1 MLTLRLTQITED
13 QDKYRVEVA
22 LEGDDLTRQTAT
34 ARFDFKLTPQEQEQL
49 RWYLEDFLQ
58 YPHDPGPKIAAGIEN
73 RMAEI
78 GRELFKAVFHAN
90 DDARDLWATFR
101 TRLNEARI
109 EIITGIQEAASIPWE
124 LICDP
129 KTDRPLALRA
139 RSFVHALPQPRQT
152 PKPPQSAPGPIRI
165 LLVICRPGGRK
176 DVPFRSVA
184 GRFIKGLDENT
195 REAFQLDVLRPPTF
209 AQLGRKLRDAQTNG
223 QPYHIVHFD
232 GHGAFL
238 NMEQLFKE
246 WQDKT
251 FEEMMKLLAEIA
263 NINPN
268 QYSPEV
274 IYPGQLQS
282 GNHGYLVFENP
293 QSEHNLRLVDGQ
305 ELGKLLA
312 DTDTPVLVLNACRSA
327 YAEPPTEPE
336 KSKADPHTQVQAFGS
351 LAQEVMD
358 AGASGVVAMR
368 YNVYAVTA
376 AQFVADL
383 YAKLALGHALGE
395 AVTLGR
401 KQLSDNP
408 LRAIAYDPLPLQDWT
423 VPVVYEVAPIQLFPK
438 PAQETPLDINIE
450 AGDAAPARGNLDP
463 GLPKRPDAGFF
474 GRDETLLALDRAFDS
489 QKIVLLHAYAGS
501 GKTATA
507 AEFARWYALTGGVE
521 GTVLFTSFE
530 RHKPLA
536 GVLNQLG
543 QRFEALLEASGIQWL
558 ALSDAERRDVAL
570 QLLQQIPVLWI
581 WDNVEPIAGFPA
593 GKRSRW
599 SKKEQRELADFL
611 RDARETQAKFL
622 LTSRRGEQDWLDDL
636 PMRIMI
642 PPMPTQERV
651 QLARALVEKHN
662 RSMTDVEDW
671 MPLLQFTQGNPLTI
685 TVLVS
690 QALRDGLKTKEHIET
705 FVAQLRAGEAEIEDE
720 ETEGRAKSLGASLS
734 YGFGHAFN
742 EDERK
747 QLALLHFFQGFVD
760 VEVLRMMGDPD
771 MGNMPEVRGLTL
783 EAGISLFDRA
793 AEIGLLTAHGGG
805 YYTIHPAL
813 PWYFRNL
820 FEQYYGETEEK
831 ATHAF
836 VEAMGEF
843 GDYYAAQYDS
853 GNRDV
858 ISALNAEESNLL
870 HARQLARTN
879 GWWGSVIG
887 AMQGLSKLYDHTGRR
902 ADWAR
907 LMEEIVPDFVEPDT
921 DRPLPSREEDWHII
935 NQYRVH
941 LARETRQ
948 WKEAER
954 LQRIEVEWI
963 RQRATP
969 ALALPPETLDSEQR
983 NAIRSLSVSLH
994 ELGEIQRELDQP
1006 ECMTAYERS
1015 LALSEKIGERAV
1027 AAVCAAKLGNAY
1039 KDLPALR
1046 DLAKAEDWYRRSLE
1060 LFDEG
1065 DRLGRSKVIYQIGL
1079 VFHEHFREAKKA
1091 DAPDEKILKYANG
1104 AANAYQLS
1112 LEWAPPDAVDDIGIS
1127 HVTLGNICLDMGHLD
1142 RALPHYREA
1151 IRYFETS
1158 GNLYEAAKA
1167 RNNVA
1172 IALANVGRFA
1182 DALEYANAG
1191 LRNFETFGAGAA
1203 EDIQRTQRLIEM
1215 IEQELGEK

>member
-13 QDKYRVEVA
+13 KDKYRVEVA
-22 LEGDDLTRQTAT
+22 LEGEGLSRQTAT
-34 ARFDFKLTPQEQEQL
+34 ARLDFKLTPQEQEQL

-58 YPHDPGPKIAAGIEN
+58 YPHDPGPKIAAGIEK

-109 EIITGIQEAASIPWE
+109 EIITGIEEAVSIPWE

-139 RSFVHALPQPRQT
+139 RSFVYALPQPRQT
-152 PKPPQSAPGPIRI
+152 PKPPQGARGPIRI
-165 LLVICRPGGRK
+165 LLVICRPGGRQ

-238 NMEQLFKE
+238 NMKQLFKK

-251 FEEMMKLLAEIA
+251 SEEMMDLLAEIA
-263 NINPN
+263 NINPH
-268 QYSPEV
+268 QYSPEA
-274 IYPGQLQS
+274 IYPGQLQP

-293 QSEHNLRLVDGQ
+293 QSEHNLCLVDGQ

-312 DTDTPVLVLNACRSA
+312 DTNTPVLVLNACRSA

-336 KSKADPHTQVQAFGS
+336 KAQTDPHTQVQAFGS

-408 LRAIAYDPLPLQDWT
+408 LRTIAYNPLPLQDWT
-423 VPVVYEVAPIQLFPK
+423 VPVVYEAAPIQLFPK
-438 PAQETPLDINIE
+438 PARETPLDINIA
-450 AGDAAPARGNLDP
+450 AGDTAPVGGNLDP

-474 GRDETLLALDRAFDS
+474 GRDETLLALDRAFDN
-489 QKIVLLHAYAGS
+489 QTIVLLHAYAGS

-521 GTVLFTSFE
+521 GAVLFTSFE

-543 QRFEALLEASGIQWL
+543 QMFEPLLEGSGIQWL
-558 ALSDAERRDVAL
+558 ALSDEERREVAL
-570 QLLQQIPVLWI
+570 QVLKQIPVLWI

-593 GKRSRW
+593 GNRSRW

-622 LTSRRGEQDWLDDL
+622 LTSRRDEQLGDL
-636 PMRIMI
+636 PMRITI

-662 RSMTDVEDW
+662 RSMTEVEDW
-671 MPLLQFTQGNPLTI
+671 MPLLQFTRGNPLTI

-690 QALRDGLKTKEHIET
+690 QALRDGLKTKEQIET

-720 ETEGRAKSLGASLS
+720 KTEGRAKSLRASLS
-734 YGFGHAFN
+734 YGFGHNFN

-747 QLALLHFFQGFVD
+747 QLALLHFFQGFVS
-760 VEVLRMMGDPD
+760 VSVLQTMGHSEADWCL
-771 MGNMPEVRGLTL
+771 PEVRGLTR
-783 EAGISLFDRA
+783 EAGISLLDRA
-793 AEIGLLTAHGGG
+793 AEIGLLTAHVGG

-813 PWYFRNL
+813 PWYFRSL
-820 FEQYYGETEEK
+820 FEQYYEGTEEK
-831 ATHAF
+831 VTQAF
-836 VEAMGEF
+836 VEAMGEL
-843 GDYYAAQYDS
+843 GDYYHNQYVT

-858 ISALNAEESNLL
+858 IAALTAEEANLL

-879 GWWGSVIG
+879 GWWGRVIST
-887 AMQGLSKLYDHTGRR
+887 MQGLRPFYDQTGRR

-907 LMEEIVPDFVEPDT
+907 LVEEMVPDFVDPDI
-921 DRPLPSREEDWHII
+921 DGPLPGMEGNWSVFS
-935 NQYRVH
+935 QYRVH
-941 LARETRQ
+941 LAEEARQ
-948 WKEAER
+948 WEEAER
-954 LQRIEVEWI
+954 LQSISVEWD
-963 RQRATP
+963 RQRAAP
-969 ALALPPETLDSEQR
+969 ALDLPPETLDDEQR
-983 NAIRSLSVSLH
+983 NVIRSLAVSLN
-994 ELGEIQRELDQP
+994 ELGAIERKLGQLR
-1006 ECMTAYERS
+1006 CVKSYEES
-1015 LALSEKIGERAV
+1015 LSLKEKIGERTG
-1027 AAVCAAKLGNAY
+1027 AAISAFNLGHAY
-1039 KDLPALR
+1039 MKLPAIR

-1060 LFDEG
+1060 LCDEG
-1065 DRLGRSKVIYQIGL
+1065 DRLGRSKVVDQIGI
-1079 VFHEHFREAKKA
+1079 VIHERFQEAKEA
-1091 DAPDEKILKYANG
+1091 GASDEQLLEYANE
-1104 AANAYQLS
+1104 AIHSYQLS
-1112 LEWAPPDAVDDIGIS
+1112 LELTPPDAVDSIALS
-1127 HVTLGNICLDMGHLD
+1127 HQHLGSIYDDVGHLD
-1142 RALPHYREA
+1142 RALPHHREA
-1151 IRYFETS
+1151 IRYFERS
-1158 GNLYEAAKA
+1158 GNLYAAA
-1167 RNNVA
+1167 TTRFNVA
-1172 IALANVGRFA
+1172 VALANVGRFVE
-1182 DALEYANAG
+1182 ALEYADAA
-1191 LRNFETFGAGAA
+1191 LRNYQTFGDRAA
-1203 EDIQRTQRLIEM
+1203 EDIKKTQVLTAI
-1215 IEQELGEK
+1215 IKEKLQ